1 MKLFWKYL
9 AYLLV
14 LIPVAATAKDYQCEL
29 KVTQY
34 TTPRIN
40 GYQFFYQSKDPTL
53 KCLYVKKTGNKQLK
67 ETGIYPKGKCF
78 QRLKNDPTMSNILK
92 DLETSFTGKIGPYGF
107 KLESLLDPKTISNFD
122 LQFKTNENKSVN
134 GIRVTGIEKSFP
146 VEGAFNI
153 SKETPSV
160 ILLKGQ
166 LRNGIKVRFNLRD
179 KKQSSLKMYASFGR
193 VSAKGVCRSA
203 Q

>member
-14 LIPVAATAKDYQCEL
+14 LMPFAATARDYQCEL
-29 KVTQY
+29 RVAQY

-40 GYQFFYQSKDPTL
+40 GYQFFYRSAKPTL

-67 ETGIYPKGKCF
+67 ETGTYPKGKCF
-78 QRLKNDPTMSNILK
+78 QRLMNDPTMSNILK
-92 DLETSFTGKIGPYGF
+92 DLENSFKGKFGPYGF
-107 KLESLLDPKTISNFD
+107 KLQSLLDPKTIPNFD
-122 LQFKTNENKSVN
+122 LKFRMNKNKSVN
-134 GIRVTGIEKSFP
+134 GITVTRIEKSFP
-146 VEGAFNI
+146 VEGAFSI

-160 ILLKGQ
+160 TVLKGQ

-193 VSAKGVCRSA
+193 VSAKEVCRSA
-203 Q
+203 R